1 MNSKMK
7 SSAKN
12 IVLAAYDDLFVPTEE
27 INTDDNHETIQ
38 EISLSQLHSFKDHPF
53 KVLDNEDMANLVES
67 IKQYGVLVPVIV
79 RLDPAGGYELIAG
92 HRRHHA
98 SKLAGLETIPA
109 LVRSLDDDAATIIM
123 VDSNL
128 QRESLLPSER
138 AFAYKMKLDAMKR
151 RAGRPSKENLSQ
163 VGTQK
168 RSDELLAEQVG
179 ESRNQIQRYI
189 RLTKL
194 VEPLLDML
202 DEKKIALNS
211 AYKLSFLSKDE
222 QAALIKVI
230 KRTQIMPSL
239 SQTQRLKTF
248 SEDGTLSEAVISA
261 ILSKKKADKAEKVTF
276 KTNTLKKYF
285 PDNYT
290 TQDMQ
295 ETIIALLEKWK
306 EREESHT

>member
-27 INTDDNHETIQ
+27 INTDENHETIQ

-222 QAALIKVI
+222 QATLIKVI

>member
-1 MNSKMK
+1 MK

-27 INTDDNHETIQ
+27 ISTNENHETIQ

>member
-27 INTDDNHETIQ
+27 ISTNENHETIQ

-163 VGTQK
+163 IGTQK

>member
-27 INTDDNHETIQ
+27 TNTDENHETIQ

>member
-1 MNSKMK
+1 MK

>member
-27 INTDDNHETIQ
+27 INTDENHEAIQ

-109 LVRSLDDDAATIIM
+109 LVRNLDDDAATIIM

>member
-27 INTDDNHETIQ
+27 INTDENHETIQ

-109 LVRSLDDDAATIIM
+109 LIRSLDDDAATIIM

>member
-1 MNSKMK
+1 MK

-27 INTDDNHETIQ
+27 INTDENHEAIQ

-194 VEPLLDML
+194 VEPLLAML

-261 ILSKKKADKAEKVTF
+261 ILSKTKADKAEKVTF